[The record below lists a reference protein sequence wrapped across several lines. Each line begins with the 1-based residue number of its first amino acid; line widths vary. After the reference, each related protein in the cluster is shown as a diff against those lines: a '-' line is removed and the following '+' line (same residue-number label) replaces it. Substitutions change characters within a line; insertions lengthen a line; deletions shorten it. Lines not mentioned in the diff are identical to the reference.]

1 VRDLEVGGRY
11 RTSAVDVQANVYS
24 MNFHDEIAPIGLL
37 SYIGSPLRKNV
48 GASYRRGLEADVSYR
63 ATPRLTVGANL
74 AASTNRIHEF
84 TDSTGDV
91 PVTHRDVEP
100 LLTPRLLSAGR
111 ASFALTH
118 GVTIGAETRYQSRSF
133 LQNNGDAR
141 FVLPASFNVD
151 GSVSWRVG
159 AYELIARG
167 NNLTNNEAFGSG
179 YASGGV
185 SYYFVVP
192 PRNLFLTLKAT
203 F

>member
-1 VRDLEVGGRY
+1 M
-11 RTSAVDVQANVYS
+11 S
-24 MNFHDEIAPIGLL
+24 
-37 SYIGSPLRKNV
+37 
-48 GASYRRGLEADVSYR
+48 
-63 ATPRLTVGANL
+63 
-74 AASTNRIHEF
+74 
-84 TDSTGDV
+84 
-91 PVTHRDVEP
+91 
-100 LLTPRLLSAGR
+100 
-111 ASFALTH
+111 
-118 GVTIGAETRYQSRSF
+118 AETRYQSRSF

-192 PRNLFLTLKAT
+192 PRNLFLTVKAM